1 MNVRFYNAKILTM
14 KEPIEI
20 TSGEVWVKGERIL
33 YVGTEPDEV
42 VRNQIFSS
50 GPICWDRQIDCQQ
63 NLIMPGFKNAH
74 THSPMVL
81 FRSLADDRPL
91 EQWLQNSIFPIEAKL
106 SAEDIYTMT
115 KLAVMEYVSGGVTSV
130 FDMYFMPLATHK
142 AFAETGMRNVLVSG
156 LNDFQ
161 LSCQKIEKLY
171 QTLNHADSLTS
182 FMLGVHA
189 EYTCSLE
196 LLQETA
202 KLVSKYQAP
211 FYAHISET
219 QKEVEDCKK
228 RYGKSPVQ
236 LFDELGLYEYG
247 GGGYHCIYFDD
258 RDFEIY
264 QKRGLT
270 AVTNPASNLKLASG
284 IAPIRRFLDMK
295 IPVAIGTD
303 GAGSNNC
310 LDMFREMFLVTGL
323 AKYINQDASS
333 VDALEILKMACV
345 NGAHAMGL
353 QDCDVLEKDKYADL
367 ILIDLH
373 QPNMQPMNH
382 IAKNLVYS
390 GSKQNV
396 KLTMINGNILYEEG
410 KYFIGDSPEDLY
422 ERANQIVAGLV

>member
-33 YVGTEPDEV
+33 YVGTEPDEI

-50 GPICWDRQIDCQQ
+50 GSICWDRQIDCQQ

-106 SAEDIYTMT
+106 SAEDIYIMT

-161 LSCQKIEKLY
+161 LSCQKIENLY

-202 KLVSKYQAP
+202 KLVNKYQAP

-219 QKEVEDCKK
+219 QKEVDDCKK

-353 QDCDVLEKDKYADL
+353 SDCDVLEKDKYADL